1 MCIKKSIVVNINARK
16 MYTIFQRMDSCK
28 YSIEIFIV
36 PLKERIPATSFF
48 ETDMQLLKELLIKWI
63 TTSSPVKVW
72 QYPSKYG

>member
-1 MCIKKSIVVNINARK
+1 
-16 MYTIFQRMDSCK
+16 MDSCK

>member
-1 MCIKKSIVVNINARK
+1 

-36 PLKERIPATSFF
+36 PLEERIPATSFF